1 MKTFEQ
7 SGVTY
12 GVVKVPK
19 NAQSFFMSESKIGGK
34 EDVLGWK
41 EKLPDTKTAH
51 DIYKYDYRQL
61 PDTHTYSIVGIVK
74 ELTEAQCA
82 ELVYVGHIYD
92 TTNTDKTYKLAL
104 QMLLQVVLGF
114 NPDDNILILKVENK

>member
-7 SGVTY
+7 NGVTY
-12 GVVKVPK
+12 GVIPVPE
-19 NAQSFFMSESKIGGK
+19 NATDFALGNSIKFPALYAYFGLDSQGYSK
-34 EDVLGWK
+34 EY
-41 EKLPDTKTAH
+41 DT
-51 DIYKYDYRQL
+51 IEL
-61 PDTHTYSIVGIVK
+61 PDTHTYSILGIVK

-82 ELVYVGHIYD
+82 ELIYVGQIYD